1 VIQSWRGQKS
11 LAESA
16 RHGFSGIL
24 SAGYYL
30 DHMEPASTLYA
41 VDPLDRDAASL
52 SDEEKARILGG
63 EVAMWGEFVSPENV
77 DSRIWPRAAAVA
89 ERLWSPPDVKDVA
102 SMYRR
107 LDAVKG
113 EFAGPAGGALAEPLK
128 TLADVVTPATFGQ
141 RIRLHKYTQQTPL
154 NRLVDAAPPESE
166 TARHFA
172 SLVVDQ
178 RDRAQMRIWLTRW
191 RDNDAQ
197 LKPLLEKSEL
207 LREDIPVSEN
217 LNRLAVIGLQAL
229 EYLDRGER
237 PSDTWLAQQR
247 AVLEKL
253 KKPQAELRLAIAPS
267 IERLVDATASLPE
280 SLSAPAPPKH
290 D

>member
-1 VIQSWRGQKS
+1 
-11 LAESA
+11 
-16 RHGFSGIL
+16 
-24 SAGYYL
+24 
-30 DHMEPASTLYA
+30 
-41 VDPLDRDAASL
+41 
-52 SDEEKARILGG
+52 
-63 EVAMWGEFVSPENV
+63 
-77 DSRIWPRAAAVA
+77 
-89 ERLWSPPDVKDVA
+89 
-102 SMYRR
+102 
-107 LDAVKG
+107 
-113 EFAGPAGGALAEPLK
+113 
-128 TLADVVTPATFGQ
+128 
-141 RIRLHKYTQQTPL
+141 
-154 NRLVDAAPPESE
+154 
-166 TARHFA
+166 
-172 SLVVDQ
+172 
-178 RDRAQMRIWLTRW
+178 MRIWLTRW